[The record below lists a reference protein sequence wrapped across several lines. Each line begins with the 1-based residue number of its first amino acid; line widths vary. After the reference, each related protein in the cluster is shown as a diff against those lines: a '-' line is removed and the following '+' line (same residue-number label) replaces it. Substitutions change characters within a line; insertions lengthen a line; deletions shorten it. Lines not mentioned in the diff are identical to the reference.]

1 MAISYPSKVLTI
13 LDVPEVW
20 RFRARFK
27 YNFFVPDE
35 KIDESGDAR
44 LHGAASNDLK
54 YSLRKRIPRWIEFS
68 FDPADV
74 RTNASV
80 DNEFVAEL
88 SKPQNVER
96 IIKDNLDKIQKEIDV
111 ASKGYSTLNLQ
122 DRSIG
127 YKAHKLLRLSI
138 RVRGRSL
145 GYEKSYWK
153 KKRGWQYTRANTAK
167 LLNEMTGDY
176 VAGKWIIRAM
186 GRMRYRSVYYYRT
199 RTGRRR
205 HGRPRW
211 LRKFRAIKQYSQI
224 SDKFL
229 HDILVKSVADPT
241 SPFMNELS
249 YKIKDADSIQTQAR
263 KEGKPGMISDYEYAP
278 NIIPISID
286 RVNPGEFKSAVKIIG
301 YIIDKWELQSNR
313 RYKKCE
319 PIIVAGSANGV
330 AVDTKIKY
338 GAYYSYSIRAIA
350 MCQFQAVDEETAQ
363 VYAISGLISSRSSR
377 KSRVRCR
384 EYRPPPPPGDLDFVW
399 DYEEAKLMVMW
410 SFPVV
415 PQRDIKRF
423 QVFKRKSVYDPFEL
437 QIEYDFD
444 DSEIPDPR
452 GETPR
457 RSRVVEMQDPTTTY
471 WDEEFTKE
479 TYAIYSLCSVDAHDF
494 SSNYSAQFLVW
505 FDESKNR
512 IMKKMIS
519 PSGAPKP
526 YPNFYLS
533 EGVDPANGEI
543 NLTSDCIK
551 DSGHSSCKIF
561 FDPEYLSIKGE
572 DEEDL
577 DLWTTKTEGGSYKL
591 QVINTDRQKS
601 QVIDIEI
608 DDLRTN
614 K

>member
-1 MAISYPSKVLTI
+1 MPISYPSKVLTI

-20 RFRARFK
+20 RFRARFR

-35 KIDESGDAR
+35 KTNDSGDAR
-44 LHGAASNDLK
+44 LHGTTTSDLK
-54 YSLRKRIPRWIEFS
+54 NSLRKRIPRWVEFS

-80 DNEFVAEL
+80 DNEFVTEL
-88 SKPQNVER
+88 SKPQVVEK

-127 YKAHKLLRLSI
+127 YKAHKLLRLSM

-145 GYEKSYWK
+145 GYDKGHWSKKTGWK
-153 KKRGWQYTRANTAK
+153 YTRANTAK

-176 VAGKWIIRAM
+176 VAGKWIVRAM
-186 GRMRYRSVYYYRT
+186 GSLRYRSVYYYRT
-199 RTGRRR
+199 RSGARRSY
-205 HGRPRW
+205 RPRW
-211 LRKFRAIKQYSQI
+211 LRIFRSIKQYAQI
-224 SDKFL
+224 NDKFL
-229 HDILVKSVADPT
+229 HDVLMKSVADPT

-249 YKIKDADSIQTQAR
+249 HQLKEADNVQTQAR
-263 KEGKPGMISDYEYAP
+263 KEGKPGTISDYEYAP
-278 NIIPISID
+278 NIIPISVD
-286 RVNPGEFKSAVKIIG
+286 RVDPGEFKSAVKIIG
-301 YIIDKWELQSNR
+301 YIIDKWELQPNR
-313 RYKKCE
+313 SYKRLE
-319 PIIVAGSANGV
+319 PVIVAGSANGT
-330 AVDTKIKY
+330 AVDTHIKY
-338 GAYYSYSIRAIA
+338 GSYYTYSIRAIA
-350 MCQFQAVDEETAQ
+350 LCQFQAVDEETAQ

-384 EYRPPPPPGDLDFVW
+384 EYRPPQPPGDLDFIW
-399 DYEEAKLMVMW
+399 DYDEKKLTVMW

-423 QVFKRKSVYDPFEL
+423 QVFKRKTVYDPFEL
-437 QIEYDFD
+437 QVEYDFD

-452 GETPR
+452 SEMPR
-457 RSRVVEMQDPTTTY
+457 RSKVIEMADPMTTY
-471 WDEEFTKE
+471 CDEEFTKE
-479 TYAIYSLCSVDAHDF
+479 SFAIYSLCSIDAHDF

-505 FDESKNR
+505 FDETKNR
-512 IMKKMIS
+512 LVKKMIS

-526 YPNFYLS
+526 YPNFYLM
-533 EGVDPANGEI
+533 EGADPMNGEI

-551 DSGHSSCKIF
+551 DSGHSSCRIF

-572 DEEDL
+572 DDNEL
-577 DLWTTKTEGGSYKL
+577 DLWTTKDEGGSYKL
-591 QVINTDRQKS
+591 QIINTDRQKS
-601 QVIDIEI
+601 QIVDIEI
-608 DDLRTN
+608 EDLRTS